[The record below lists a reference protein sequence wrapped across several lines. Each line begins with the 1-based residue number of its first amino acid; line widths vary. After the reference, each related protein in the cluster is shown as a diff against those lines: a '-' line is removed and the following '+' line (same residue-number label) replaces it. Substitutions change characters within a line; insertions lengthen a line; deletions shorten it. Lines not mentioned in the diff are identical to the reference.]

1 MACWPFI
8 WTAFD
13 IFGEII
19 FLLLKFVISYAKFI
33 SYLLKVPKAYMNSKK
48 ILSIELKKE
57 EKPTKLEQKFPSI
70 NFTSTSRALMSL
82 SRQDKFDS

>member
-1 MACWPFI
+1 
-8 WTAFD
+8 
-13 IFGEII
+13 
-19 FLLLKFVISYAKFI
+19 
-33 SYLLKVPKAYMNSKK
+33 MNSKK